1 MRISIYLF
9 TFLLSF
15 GVSVMADSKSFV
27 CVNEKTIFLRWIRK
41 PMLGTAK
48 QPPCQ
53 ARYSAALGPYRRALQ
68 QGSGAWPLEGHA

>member
-27 CVNEKTIFLRWIRK
+27 CVNEKDHL
-41 PMLGTAK
+41 
-48 QPPCQ
+48 PPLDSQ
-53 ARYSAALGPYRRALQ
+53 ADAWYREAAALA
-68 QGSGAWPLEGHA
+68 